1 MPRTALQ
8 TPYRRKDAQRVGAR
22 MFKKQVLKIGQIDY
36 QGRTLDFTRG
46 YLEELARNF
55 TSKAYDQVPFVLAD
69 GENRHTMDP
78 ERFRGEVKGVEV
90 TDDGLH
96 ALIELTDDGARV
108 VEQNPRLAV
117 SARIVEDHPKG
128 RALQHVLG
136 TLDPRATGMK
146 PWEAVELSFGSP
158 HVIDLTA
165 ASYRGEADLSQY
177 ADSLERA
184 VARRI
189 ATSENWPT

>member
-1 MPRTALQ
+1 MTAIQL
-8 TPYRRKDAQRVGAR
+8 PYRRKDAQRVGAR
-22 MFKKQVLKIGQIDY
+22 LFKKQVLKIGQIDY
-36 QGRTLDFTRG
+36 QGRTLDFTRD

-55 TSKAYDQVPFVLAD
+55 TGKAYDQVPFVLAD

-96 ALIELTDDGARV
+96 ALIELTDEGARV

-146 PWEAVELSFGSP
+146 PWEAIELSSGSP
-158 HVIDLTA
+158 PVIDLTA
-165 ASYRGEADLSQY
+165 ATFRGEADLSQY
-177 ADSLERA
+177 ADSLERE
-184 VARRI
+184 VAHRI
-189 ATSENWPT
+189 ATSDRWPT

>member
-1 MPRTALQ
+1 VPRTALQ
-8 TPYRRKDAQRVGAR
+8 LPYRRKDAQRVGAR
-22 MFKKQVLKIGQIDY
+22 LFKKQVLPVGQIAY

-108 VEQNPRLAV
+108 VEDNPRLAV
-117 SARIVEDHPKG
+117 SARVVEDHPKG

-146 PWEAVELSFGSP
+146 PWEAIELSSGSP

-177 ADSLERA
+177 ADSLERE
-184 VARRI
+184 VAQRI
-189 ATSENWPT
+189 ATEHWPT